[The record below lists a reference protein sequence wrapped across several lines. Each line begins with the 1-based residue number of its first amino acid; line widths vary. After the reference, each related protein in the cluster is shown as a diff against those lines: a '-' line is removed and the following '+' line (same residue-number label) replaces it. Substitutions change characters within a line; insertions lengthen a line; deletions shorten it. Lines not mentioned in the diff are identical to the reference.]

1 MFPFPIFIMHSKW
14 TSKFLFPPTEASVV
28 QILWFG
34 SDTQRGEE
42 RRGEEIIM
50 WRIGKGK
57 GS

>member
-42 RRGEEIIM
+42 RRGEE
-50 WRIGKGK
+50 RR
-57 GS
+57 